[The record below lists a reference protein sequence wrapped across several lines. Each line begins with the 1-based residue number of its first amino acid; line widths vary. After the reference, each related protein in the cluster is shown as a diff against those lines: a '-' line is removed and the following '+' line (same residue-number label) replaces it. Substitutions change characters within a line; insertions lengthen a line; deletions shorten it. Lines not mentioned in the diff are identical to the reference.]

1 MLELVGNRVKTLNE
15 IPAAMQYFCEDV
27 DSYDAKGVAKHF
39 KKAHA
44 VDILNTVID
53 IVEKPPQF
61 EASIIEDLLRQQAEI
76 MQLKAAEL
84 IHPTRLALSGRTNTP
99 GLFEVMEVLG
109 REKCLQRLKKAI
121 AYIGGE

>member
-1 MLELVGNRVKTLNE
+1 
-15 IPAAMQYFCEDV
+15 MQYFCEDV
-27 DSYDAKGVAKHF
+27 DSYDAKGVARHF
-39 KKAHA
+39 KKANA

-53 IVEKPPQF
+53 IVEKSPQF
-61 EASIIEDLLRQQAEI
+61 EASAIEALLRQQAEI

-109 REKCLQRLKKAI
+109 REKCLQRLKKAV
-121 AYIGGE
+121 AYIESRSQE